1 MGFKVS
7 TKGTYGLRLML
18 ELGAFYNDRLVSVK
32 EIATRQEIS
41 EKYLEQIVNL
51 LGKAGYVESVRG
63 AFGGYKL
70 ALPPDQITVGMIL
83 RVLEGE
89 LAPTTCVAGDEC
101 SCDMSDH
108 CATVTVWQGIKDA
121 VDGVVDGITLQK
133 LLEDYEVGQKCSS
146 KKTG

>member
-18 ELGAFYNDRLVSVK
+18 DLGVFYDERLVSVK

-51 LGKAGYVESVRG
+51 LNKAGYLESVRG

-70 ALPPDQITVGMIL
+70 AMPPKDITVGMIL

-89 LAPTTCVAGDEC
+89 LSPTNCVAGDDCTCAQSEN
-101 SCDMSDH
+101 
-108 CATVTVWQGIKDA
+108 CATVGVWQDIKDA
-121 VDGVVDGITLQK
+121 VENVVDNITLEK
-133 LLEDYEVGQKCSS
+133 LLENYEIGQKWSCNC
-146 KKTG
+146 K

>member
-18 ELGAFYNDRLVSVK
+18 DLGTFYNERLVSVK
-32 EIATRQEIS
+32 EIATRQGIS

-51 LGKAGYVESVRG
+51 LNKGGFLESVRG

-70 ALPPDQITVGMIL
+70 AIAPAEITVGMIL

-89 LAPTTCVAGDEC
+89 LSPTKCVAGDDCGCTE
-101 SCDMSDH
+101 SEN
-108 CATVTVWQGIKDA
+108 CATVGVWQGIKDA
-121 VDGVVDGITLQK
+121 VDNVVDNITLADLLKDYTLDQK
-133 LLEDYEVGQKCSS
+133 WNCNVK
-146 KKTG
+146 